1 MDKIISLWEKQQ
13 QHDFKKQKEEKPHF
27 HLRTYFK
34 NIAKHSGINTELR
47 HLKGPKKGPKLL
59 SEIIDM
65 RQLKKG
71 PKILSEII
79 DMRQLKK
86 GPNILS
92 EIIDV
97 RQLKKGPKI
106 LSEIIE
112 MRQLKKAPT
121 LALSH
126 PPDKSSCWWQ
136 SWSQKAPTLAL
147 SHPPENAYFGYSWS
161 IPIWGRGLGGNTPLS
176 EATQGNTSIRKKCL
190 LSGIARTTS
199 TSTAVCEKVV

>member
-1 MDKIISLWEKQQ
+1 MKVSPE
-13 QHDFKKQKEEKPHF
+13 
-27 HLRTYFK
+27 
-34 NIAKHSGINTELR
+34 GINTELR

-65 RQLKKG
+65 
-71 PKILSEII
+71 
-79 DMRQLKK
+79 
-86 GPNILS
+86 
-92 EIIDV
+92 

-147 SHPPENAYFGYSWS
+147 SHPPENAYFGYS
-161 IPIWGRGLGGNTPLS
+161 
-176 EATQGNTSIRKKCL
+176 
-190 LSGIARTTS
+190 
-199 TSTAVCEKVV
+199 